1 MNGIQKARLILGFF
15 DTDPEAGAPAGDVL
29 SRIEALF
36 GSGER
41 AYVERYRDPAVRLIH
56 AEGRLL
62 LAAMLNLA
70 AYPLSVRLTRGKYG
84 RLLCQDENVTF
95 SLTYASR
102 PFCLL
107 CAGVGCPP
115 VGADAETPDTDLSA
129 APSLRAF
136 STTESLRIRE
146 VLQDSGRQAAARE
159 LWRRWTIK
167 EAVLK
172 ALGTGLSV
180 SPELVDTGCNTAGPA
195 APRHPVGWQGHRFAW
210 RSLEPEGRFL
220 TMAVPVEAEA
230 LLAGVE
236 IRVLPRLL
244 I

>member
-1 MNGIQKARLILGFF
+1 MDGMQKARLILGFF
-15 DTDPEAGAPAGDVL
+15 DADPAAGAPASAVL
-29 SRIEALF
+29 ARVEALF
-36 GSGER
+36 GDGER
-41 AYVERYRDPAVRLIH
+41 AYVERYRNPAVRMMR

-62 LAAMLNLA
+62 LADMLRLA
-70 AYPLSVRLTRGKYG
+70 AYPLPVRLTRGKYG

-95 SLTYASR
+95 SLTYAAR

-107 CAGVGCPP
+107 CAGAGCPP

-136 STTESLRIRE
+136 STTESRRIRD
-146 VLQDSGRQAAARE
+146 VPQDSGRQAAARE

-180 SPELVDTGCNTAGPA
+180 SPELVDTGTAAERG
-195 APRHPVGWQGHRFAW
+195 VTQIQGHRFAW

>member
-1 MNGIQKARLILGFF
+1 MDGMQKARLILGFF
-15 DTDPEAGAPAGDVL
+15 DADPAAGAPASAVL
-29 SRIEALF
+29 ARVEALF
-36 GSGER
+36 GDGER
-41 AYVERYRDPAVRLIH
+41 AYVERYRNPAVRMMR

-62 LAAMLNLA
+62 LADMLRLA
-70 AYPLSVRLTRGKYG
+70 AYPLPVRLTRGKYG

-95 SLTYASR
+95 SLTYAAR

-107 CAGVGCPP
+107 CAGAGCPP
-115 VGADAETPDTDLSA
+115 VGEDAETPDTDLSA

-180 SPELVDTGCNTAGPA
+180 SPELVDTGTAAERG
-195 APRHPVGWQGHRFAW
+195 VTQIQGHRFAW

>member
-1 MNGIQKARLILGFF
+1 MDGMQKARLILGFF
-15 DTDPEAGAPAGDVL
+15 DADPAAGAPASAVL
-29 SRIEALF
+29 ARVEALF
-36 GSGER
+36 GDGER
-41 AYVERYRDPAVRLIH
+41 AYVERYRNPAVRMMR

-62 LAAMLNLA
+62 LADMLRLA
-70 AYPLSVRLTRGKYG
+70 AYPLPVRLTRGQYG

-95 SLTYASR
+95 SLTYAAR

-107 CAGVGCPP
+107 CAGAGCPP

-146 VLQDSGRQAAARE
+146 VLQDLGRQAAARE
-159 LWRRWTIK
+159 VWRRWTIK

-180 SPELVDTGCNTAGPA
+180 SPELVDTGTAAERG
-195 APRHPVGWQGHRFAW
+195 VTQIQGHRFAW
-210 RSLEPEGRFL
+210 RSLELEGRFL